1 MLNIDYNLKASD
13 LSAKLKKLWQLSGEK
28 ITSIENSYDVSQG
41 SPVFTVK
48 GQYTT
53 RGWTEW
59 TQGFQY
65 GSAILQY
72 DATGEERFLEL
83 GREDTVNKMA
93 PHVSHFGVHDHGFNN
108 VSTYGNLLRLMN
120 EGVIAENKWERD
132 FYELALKISG
142 A

>member
-65 GSAILQY
+65 GSSILQY
-72 DATGEERFLEL
+72 DATDEAEFLDHAVEK
-83 GREDTVNKMA
+83 TVTDMA
-93 PHVSHFGVHDHGFNN
+93 PHVTHFGV
-108 VSTYGNLLRLMN
+108 
-120 EGVIAENKWERD
+120 
-132 FYELALKISG
+132 
-142 A
+142 